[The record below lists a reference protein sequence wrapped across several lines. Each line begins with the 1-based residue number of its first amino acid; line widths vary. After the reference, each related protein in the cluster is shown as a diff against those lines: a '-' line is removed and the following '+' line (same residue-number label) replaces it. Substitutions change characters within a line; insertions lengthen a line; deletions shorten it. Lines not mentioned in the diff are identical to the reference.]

1 MTHDSQ
7 TEPQA
12 AVLARC
18 GGVGLREAFEDV
30 WNKFRIN
37 TLAAV
42 PDTDLK
48 VRADAAALYLDLF
61 SSFRELD
68 RIAQQ
73 IPKNLLDSLGICK
86 YRLGSI
92 RDLRHDGDAS
102 RRCRGLN
109 RIHGRTDDGAGVRP
123 LGPNFE
129 FARDDLGDVEQIVH
143 QLHLRSR
150 ISLDHVDCFL
160 SLAPIQPSTLKEIAP
175 SEDGGQRRPQF
186 VRKGC
191 QKLILHL
198 AGSLEL
204 FIRSL

>member
-18 GGVGLREAFEDV
+18 GGVGLREAVEHV

-48 VRADAAALYLDLF
+48 VRTDAAALNLDLL
-61 SSFRELD
+61 SSFRKLD

-92 RDLRHDGDAS
+92 RDLRHDRDAF
-102 RRCRGLN
+102 RRRRGLR
-109 RIHGRTDDGAGVRP
+109 RIHGRTDDGPGVCP
-123 LGPNFE
+123 LRPNFE
-129 FARDDLGDVEQIVH
+129 FARDDRSVERRVG
-143 QLHLRSR
+143 
-150 ISLDHVDCFL
+150 
-160 SLAPIQPSTLKEIAP
+160 KECRYR
-175 SEDGGQRRPQF
+175 GRR
-186 VRKGC
+186 
-191 QKLILHL
+191 
-198 AGSLEL
+198 
-204 FIRSL
+204 

>member
-7 TEPQA
+7 TESQA

-18 GGVGLREAFEDV
+18 GGVGLHEAFEDV

-37 TLAAV
+37 TLPAV

-48 VRADAAALYLDLF
+48 VRADAAALNLDLF

-92 RDLRHDGDAS
+92 RDLRHDRHAF
-102 RRCRGLN
+102 R
-109 RIHGRTDDGAGVRP
+109 RIHGLKRIQGRMLDGSSVR
-123 LGPNFE
+123 LQMLCFDFFFVDLAVFE
-129 FARDDLGDVEQIVH
+129 LLV
-143 QLHLRSR
+143 
-150 ISLDHVDCFL
+150 
-160 SLAPIQPSTLKEIAP
+160 
-175 SEDGGQRRPQF
+175 
-186 VRKGC
+186 
-191 QKLILHL
+191 
-198 AGSLEL
+198 
-204 FIRSL
+204 